1 MPGKQV
7 LFGFLAGIGLTA
19 AVVGGFWLAAPGGAN
34 VASNPAE
41 LEVAAVANGS
51 LSTAPDEVRAVEET
65 EAIVEDDTALENSP
79 TTSATDRSATAR
91 PATARPAAA
100 PSSPRGPAPAPSP
113 APPADPDPARLP
125 APPTP
130 RVERI
135 PAPLPDPSDVE
146 SPPHTAD
153 GDLGDGGS
161 PQVDDWP
168 SAPASA
174 GDFGDDEPDFD
185 QPVSG
190 TVLNDPE
197 GADSWEPP
205 APDFEDLVISA
216 DSVISLQVDTSLTTK
231 TARIEDRVEART
243 IRDVQVDGDTAIPA
257 GSLALAS
264 VTLVEPG
271 GKIKERARLGIRFH
285 TVVLADGAEVPIQTE
300 TIYRVGRPPSKS
312 SGAKIGG
319 AATAGA
325 ILGAIF
331 GGRRG
336 AVIGGAAGA
345 AGGTAATMA
354 GDPNPATI
362 SAGTSVTIRLQEPAT
377 VTIER

>member
-1 MPGKQV
+1 MLGKQV

-19 AVVGGFWLAAPGGAN
+19 AVVGGFWLAAPGGAS
-34 VASNPAE
+34 VTSNPAA
-41 LEVAAVANGS
+41 LEVVAVADGS
-51 LSTAPDEVRAVEET
+51 LSTDPDEVRAVEET
-65 EAIVEDDTALENSP
+65 EGIVEDDTALENSP
-79 TTSATDRSATAR
+79 TASATDRS
-91 PATARPAAA
+91 ATARPAAA
-100 PSSPRGPAPAPSP
+100 PSSPRRPAAAPSP
-113 APPADPDPARLP
+113 APQADPDPARLP

-135 PAPLPDPSDVE
+135 PAPLPEPSDVE
-146 SPPHTAD
+146 STPHTAD
-153 GDLGDGGS
+153 GDLGDGGL

-168 SAPASA
+168 SARASA

-216 DSVISLQVDTSLTTK
+216 DSVISLQVDTSLSTK

-243 IRDVQVDGDTAIPA
+243 IRNVQVDGDTAIPA

-312 SGAKIGG
+312 SSAKIGG

-354 GDPNPATI
+354 GDPSPATI